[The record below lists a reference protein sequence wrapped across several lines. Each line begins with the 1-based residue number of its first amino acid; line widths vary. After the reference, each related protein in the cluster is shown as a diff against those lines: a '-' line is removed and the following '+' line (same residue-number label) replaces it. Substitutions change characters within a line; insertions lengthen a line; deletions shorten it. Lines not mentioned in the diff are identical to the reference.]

1 MNTLQ
6 LFSLSILFIHVGY
19 LAAFVGLAAYFNE
32 TYVYYFSMFIQFIVC
47 IFLMVR
53 FSPFK
58 TTYEITKLDVRIIF
72 YCATFLLMNVVAT
85 EIYNI
90 FLKDIPIIKTIGKE
104 LPPNYFLKK

>member
-6 LFSLSILFIHVGY
+6 LFSLSILFIHIGY
-19 LAAFVGLAAYFNE
+19 LATFVGLASYFNQY
-32 TYVYYFSMFIQFIVC
+32 YVHYFSMFIQFIVC

-58 TTYEITKLDVRIIF
+58 TTYEVTKLDVRIIF
-72 YCATFLLMNVVAT
+72 YCASFLLLNVVVT

-90 FLKDIPIIKTIGKE
+90 FLKDIPIVKTIGKE
-104 LPPNYFLKK
+104 FTPFLEK